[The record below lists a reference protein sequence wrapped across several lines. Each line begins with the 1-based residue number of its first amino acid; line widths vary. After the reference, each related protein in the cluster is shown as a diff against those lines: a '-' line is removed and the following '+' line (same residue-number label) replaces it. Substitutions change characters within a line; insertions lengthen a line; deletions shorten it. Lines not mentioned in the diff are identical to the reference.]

1 MPSLIK
7 CYKLYRSLHSSLFPV
22 GFSDESRVVCAIQS
36 KINLRQEKST
46 LDTFNEEELE
56 LWTVQTYSRRCLECN
71 TDLTN

>member
-56 LWTVQTYSRRCLECN
+56 LC
-71 TDLTN
+71 